1 MNSMKKQGRKGVQT
15 MQGSLN
21 IQEDIEPPEKWS
33 YKELMEHLRQMERNL
48 KEDTRQQIQAAKE
61 HIENVL
67 HKQIKE
73 EVKHLYQEIE
83 TIKKN
88 QTIILE
94 MKETINQIKNSNES
108 IINRVEQVEA
118 RTSDNEDKIYHLEKR
133 LAISDRLVK
142 NHERSIQEICDN
154 IKKPNLRVIGIEEGI
169 EIQTRG
175 MSNLLDEIITE
186 NFPEL
191 KKETDIQIVDAYRTP
206 NIQNHSRPTPRHIV
220 MKISNIQNKEKIL
233 KATRE
238 KRKITFR
245 GKPIRLTTDFS
256 TQTLKARRS
265 WNNVFQTLK
274 DNGCQPRI
282 LYPAKLSFRY
292 DNEIKIFHDKQ
303 KLKEFAARKP
313 ALQSILSKTL
323 HEEETEN
330 NNQSQQ
336 WEVPQ

>member
-1 MNSMKKQGRKGVQT
+1 MSSIKKQGRKGVQT
-15 MQGSLN
+15 MKDSLN
-21 IQEDIEPPEKWS
+21 IQEDLESAEKWS
-33 YKELMEHLRQMERNL
+33 YKELKEYLRQMEWNL
-48 KEDTRQQIQAAKE
+48 KEDTRQQIQTVKE
-61 HIENVL
+61 HFENEL
-67 HKQIKE
+67 HRQIKE

-83 TIKKN
+83 IIKKN
-88 QTIILE
+88 KTIILE
-94 MKETINQIKNSNES
+94 MKETINQIKNSIES
-108 IINRVEQVEA
+108 ITNRVEQVEA
-118 RTSDNEDKIYHLEKR
+118 RTSDNEDKIYHLEKS
-133 LAISDRLVK
+133 LANSERLVK
-142 NHERSIQEICDN
+142 NHEKNIQEIWDN
-154 IKKPNLRVIGIEEGI
+154 IKKPNLRVIGIEEGT
-169 EIQTRG
+169 EIQTKG
-175 MSNLLDEIITE
+175 MSNLLKEIITE
-186 NFPEL
+186 NFPEI

-206 NIQNHSRPTPRHIV
+206 STQNHSRPTPRHIV

-238 KRKITFR
+238 RRQITFR

-256 TQTLKARRS
+256 SQTLKARRS

-323 HEEETEN
+323 HEEEMKN
-330 NNQSQQ
+330 NNQNHQ
-336 WEVPQ
+336 WEVPL